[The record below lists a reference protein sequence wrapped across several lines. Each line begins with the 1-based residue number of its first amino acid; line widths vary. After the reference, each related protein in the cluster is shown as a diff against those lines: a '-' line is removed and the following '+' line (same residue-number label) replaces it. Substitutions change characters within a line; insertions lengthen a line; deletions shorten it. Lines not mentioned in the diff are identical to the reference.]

1 MTWFE
6 KIKACGTPK
15 ELAALLKNR
24 NERSFCPRMH
34 VICGVASCRDCIAAW
49 LSEDAPPTGRRK
61 RPPGRQSGMSASKI
75 NTALL

>member
-6 KIKACGTPK
+6 RIQACGTPK
-15 ELAALLKNR
+15 ELAALLKNG

-49 LSEDAPPTGRRK
+49 LSEDAHPPDEE
-61 RPPGRQSGMSASKI
+61 SAHPDG
-75 NTALL
+75 NPE

>member
-6 KIKACGTPK
+6 RIQACGTPK

-34 VICGVASCRDCIAAW
+34 VICGVASYRDCIAAW
-49 LSEDAPPTGRRK
+49 LSEDAPHRTKKAPTRTAIRNERK
-61 RPPGRQSGMSASKI
+61 QD
-75 NTALL
+75 